1 MVRLSINCATL
12 PGKESAPMSDTSG
25 GRGFRVQ
32 GIVDGSGHIG
42 GDPTVRE
49 ARLAADGTK
58 TGGKKKAGRGSV
70 PDFTWEQRALRLLTA
85 LEAAKGY
92 KDLPLKL
99 KAEVRS
105 LIEGAPDGAYS

>member
-1 MVRLSINCATL
+1 
-12 PGKESAPMSDTSG
+12 MSDTSG

-32 GIVDGSGHIG
+32 GIVDGSGGIS

-49 ARLAADGTK
+49 ARLAAAGTK
-58 TGGKKKAGRGSV
+58 TGGKKKKKAGRDSV
-70 PDFTWEQRALRLLTA
+70 PDFTWEQRALRLLTT